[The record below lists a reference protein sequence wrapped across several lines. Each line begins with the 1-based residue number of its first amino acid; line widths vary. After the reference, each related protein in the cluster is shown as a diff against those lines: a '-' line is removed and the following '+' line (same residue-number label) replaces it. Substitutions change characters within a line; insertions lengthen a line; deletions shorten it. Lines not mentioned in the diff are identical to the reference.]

1 MSVMV
6 GECPVYDEGNMNV
19 RRTLSE
25 LLNEG
30 NLEKRLLKTGL
41 LMEDVKRSTL
51 CSEYDPEAETCRECR
66 DRNRWRR
73 DVLESS
79 IRIDLKLSRAISRLG
94 AIVDGLQGA

>member
-41 LMEDVKRSTL
+41 LMEDVKKCTL
-51 CSEYDPEAETCRECR
+51 CSEYDLGAETCRECR
-66 DRNRWRR
+66 DRNLWRR